1 MNLTYLSILLRMA
14 ISPNSNGV
22 KSQSQTLK
30 SLRLK
35 LDTNSMKVECQK
47 GNIEKR
53 NSFTQVCSL
62 LVVTMT

>member
-35 LDTNSMKVECQK
+35 LDTNSMKMECQK
-47 GNIEKR
+47 G